1 MLTRHVLP
9 GWGLLLCALAGAGGA
24 ADASMFAIVGF
35 SDDGAYVAF
44 ERYGTHD
51 GSAFPYSEIFFVN
64 TRENSYAAKP
74 VRVCLDDTEA
84 SEQDARDSVRAV
96 AAVTM
101 TRLGII
107 AGNTGTELV
116 RAERRDTVC
125 SFSWLDS
132 SCTVRV
138 HAIPAGDRTCWRDE
152 RAALMQLRMTIGS
165 VTVDLQ
171 KDTRIPSSR
180 GCPFEY
186 WIAGVV
192 GYRDR
197 IAVIVSYFTAGYEGP
212 DTRQIIVTGDIGA
225 AIGGRG

>member
-1 MLTRHVLP
+1 MLTKHALP
-9 GWGLLLCALAGAGGA
+9 GWGLLLCALVGACGA
-24 ADASMFAIVGF
+24 TDASMFTIAGF

-96 AAVTM
+96 AAATM
-101 TRLGII
+101 TRFGIV

-116 RAERRDTVC
+116 RAERGDTVC
-125 SFSWLDS
+125 AFSWQDS

-138 HAIPAGDRTCWRDE
+138 QATPTGDRTCWRDE
-152 RAALMQLRMTIGS
+152 RAALMHLRMTIGS

-171 KDTRIPSSR
+171 KDTRIPKSR

-197 IAVIVSYFTAGYEGP
+197 IAVVVGYFTAGYEGP
-212 DTRQIIVTGDIGA
+212 DTRQIVVTA
-225 AIGGRG
+225 AIGGSG